1 MTTKVNIRDFYGR
14 ILGSIETD
22 EKGNKTARDF
32 PGRIVGFY
40 YASRNVTTDFYGRV
54 VAQGDMVSSLIPPL
68 DRR

>member
-32 PGRIVGFY
+32 FGRIVGFY
-40 YASRNVTTDFYGRV
+40 KASLNVTTDFYGRV
-54 VAQGDMVSSLIPPL
+54 VAQGDMVVSLIPPL
-68 DRR
+68 EKK